1 MVLNSGVCTI
11 FGIERKKVARGW
23 RKLRGEKLRDFC
35 FSSDVIRV
43 VRSRGM
49 RWIECVVHAGEKR

>member
-11 FGIERKKVARGW
+11 FGIERNEVARGW
-23 RKLRGEKLRDFC
+23 RKLHSEKLRDFF
-35 FSSDVIRV
+35 FSSDVITM

-49 RWIECVVHAGEKR
+49 RWTERVIHAGEKR

>member
-11 FGIERKKVARGW
+11 FGIERKEVARGW
-23 RKLRGEKLRDFC
+23 RKLRSEKLHDFF
-35 FSSDVIRV
+35 FSSNVITV

-49 RWIECVVHAGEKR
+49 RWTERVVHAGEKR